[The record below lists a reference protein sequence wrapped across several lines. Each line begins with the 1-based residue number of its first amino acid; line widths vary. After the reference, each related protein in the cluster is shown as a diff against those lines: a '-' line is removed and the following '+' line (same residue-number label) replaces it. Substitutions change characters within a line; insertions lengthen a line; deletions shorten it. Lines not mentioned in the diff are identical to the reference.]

1 MACRLR
7 GKNMNT
13 TQYYSL
19 QQPLSTEK
27 YSVSVQNTNMDLI
40 DSALNR
46 IELKNSN
53 QDKALSEHV
62 ENSNNPHHVTK
73 AQLGLGNVDNKSS
86 AAIRSEITRDNV
98 VNALGYTPYTPN
110 EVDNKF
116 SALESAIDW
125 KEAVE
130 TYDDIAVTYPD
141 PEDGWT
147 VNVKDTDYT
156 YRYNGTSWIAISAN
170 AIPKAT
176 ASVDG
181 LLSKEDYVKNNEAYA
196 HSQTAHAPSDAEQ
209 NLIVGIQNNGI
220 DLPISNDRKVNI
232 TIPTKIS
239 ELENDVGLDNTW
251 KPNTASSEGYVAS
264 GQGQANKVWKT
275 DANGNPAWRDESGA
289 SSACQAVIQITASTL
304 AELAQKVTSYPIGS
318 VFRFKDTNNILGL
331 NVGWI
336 TFSVE
341 YQNGYDNELYSC
353 EITLTITISSDVY
366 NAPVKI
372 LIIGNSKNGVSI
384 AATKRLA
391 STDEL
396 DAVKKSV
403 SDGKSLVASAITA
416 NGVTTATDATFQTM
430 ANNVNNIRS
439 DGTATAQQIL
449 KGSTAWVGKNKI
461 TGTLT
466 DYGNEP
472 TAAYAAEY
480 SGNLY
485 LRVPDFAANSQAA
498 GRIQR
503 GIKTPLSNLGN
514 ATADKVLSGATFTSE
529 TGLKKSGSMA
539 NVAAI
544 DPCKSVVF
552 NNNTFYVR
560 QTNGAHITNTSSG
573 YPEVSVPQATFASVA
588 GITADKIVQGHTIC
602 GVDGSGGGYK
612 YYSKRCALSDGS
624 WDGVTLKDNA
634 WVYLA
639 TSSSDSIWKY
649 THNLGLDVN
658 KIVALGGAV
667 IDDKYYGIRQLRGSD
682 SYRYFTRFGIWEG
695 GTGYLKTTTYN
706 CADIYYFWDNYSMQN
721 SSYQTSSM
729 EVELYSNF
737 IIIRF
742 SYRETVVPLML
753 HTTDPSFEFS
763 FVYQ

>member
-1 MACRLR
+1 
-7 GKNMNT
+7 MNT

-40 DSALNR
+40 DSALNG
-46 IELKNSN
+46 IEIKNSN

-130 TYDDIAVTYPD
+130 TYDDIAIAYPD

-289 SSACQAVIQITASTL
+289 GSTCQAVYQITASTL

-336 TFSVE
+336 TFSAE

-403 SDGKSLVASAITA
+403 SDGKSLVASAITS
-416 NGVTTATDATFQTM
+416 NGVTTASDATFQTM
-430 ANNVNNIRS
+430 ANNVNNIRN

-466 DYGNEP
+466 DYGYEP

-514 ATADKVLSGATFTSE
+514 ATAAQVLSGKKFTSSAGLQV
-529 TGLKKSGSMA
+529 TGTMTDYTGVVSEIKDVRDAPDRKRLE
-539 NVAAI
+539 VAV
-544 DPCKSVVF
+544 P
-552 NNNTFYVR
+552 R
-560 QTNGAHITNTSSG
+560 G
-573 YPEVSVPQATFASVA
+573 YHDWSWAGNSYEYLPYDKLASTI
-588 GITADKIVQGHTIC
+588 GLTADKIVQGNTVC
-602 GVDGSGGGYK
+602 GIAGNGSNGYK
-612 YYSKRCALSDGS
+612 YYSKRCALSDGTWS
-624 WDGVTLKDNA
+624 GVTLKDNA

-639 TSSSDSIWKY
+639 TSSSNSIWTY
-649 THNLGLDVN
+649 EHNLGLDLS
-658 KIVALGGAV
+658 KITAIGGAV
-667 IDDKYYGIRQLRGSD
+667 IDDKYYWIRQLRGSD
-682 SYRYFTRFGIWEG
+682 SYRYFKRFNIWG
-695 GTGYLKTTTYN
+695 NKDACYTDRNYDYIQLHYG
-706 CADIYYFWDNYSMQN
+706 WDNYSLQN
-721 SSYQTSSM
+721 SSQQTSSM
-729 EVELYSNF
+729 YLLLYPNHVEFWFLYVD
-737 IIIRF
+737 
-742 SYRETVVPLML
+742 TVVPLML